1 MAAGD
6 GQSGAEIV
14 PERDFELGAGLE
26 ETQEGVSTI
35 ATDIAARAA
44 ADLSPGDVAA
54 DVVLRSVG
62 VQRDLGSVEDHQ
74 QLGLVGVEPH
84 EQTVEGDEAGHARED
99 AIEPRA
105 QRSLS
110 PLGRMA
116 AVGLEIGIE
125 LPDQIAHGGLGSA
138 VLGGEGVELVN
149 QTLGMNLILSSR

>member
-14 PERDFELGAGLE
+14 PEGDFELGAGLE
-26 ETQEGVSTI
+26 EAQEGVSTI

-62 VQRDLGSVEDHQ
+62 VQRGLGSVEDHQ

-84 EQTVEGDEAGHARED
+84 EQTVEGDEAGSCA
-99 AIEPRA
+99 
-105 QRSLS
+105 
-110 PLGRMA
+110 
-116 AVGLEIGIE
+116 
-125 LPDQIAHGGLGSA
+125 
-138 VLGGEGVELVN
+138 
-149 QTLGMNLILSSR
+149 